1 MKKIFI
7 YTLLGFL
14 YVTLSATQ
22 CEDYEQVNLAIKNM
36 SSDTVYVINASSK
49 YVNSNMSYSTLRY
62 NLKYAYKM
70 PPHSACKAFVT
81 KPEYSYG
88 KTEVM
93 AYRFYTSKTLNDF
106 SLEEIVENDIYDKQY
121 VVTYDDLRAL
131 DFQLV
136 YDEK

>member
-7 YTLLGFL
+7 YTILCFL
-14 YVTLSATQ
+14 YVALSATQ
-22 CEDYEQVNLAIKNM
+22 CEDYEQVDLAIKNM

-49 YVNSNMSYSTLRY
+49 YVNSNMSYSTLQY
-62 NLKYAYKM
+62 NLKYAYRI
-70 PPHSACKAFVT
+70 PPHSVYKAFVT
-81 KPEYSYG
+81 KPEYSYS
-88 KTEVM
+88 KAEVM
-93 AYRFYTSKTLNDF
+93 AYRFYTSKTLNEF
-106 SLEEIVENDIYDKQY
+106 SLEEIVEKDIYDKEY